1 MRYIFMCRSLT
12 YAQSAARAL
21 EKNAISA
28 TTKKAPAGL
37 SGSGCSYS
45 VSVSQ
50 RKAEAAAALLRRE
63 GLLQGKVFLQRDDGT
78 FAEVFV

>member
-28 TTKKAPAGL
+28 TIKKAPAGL

-50 RKAEAAAALLRRE
+50 HKATAAAALLRRE
-63 GLLQGKVFLQRDDGT
+63 GLMLGKVFLQRDDGT
-78 FAEVFV
+78 FTEVFI

>member
-21 EKNAISA
+21 ERNAISA
-28 TTKKAPAGL
+28 TIKKAPAGL

-45 VSVSQ
+45 VSVS
-50 RKAEAAAALLRRE
+50 RHKAAAAAALLRRE
-63 GLLQGKVFLQRDDGT
+63 GLMQGKIFLQHDNGAYT
-78 FAEVFV
+78 EVFI

>member
-28 TTKKAPAGL
+28 AVRKAPSGL
-37 SGSGCSYS
+37 SISGCSYCVVVSYTFGLKKACRGRVKIYHRITS
-45 VSVSQ
+45 V
-50 RKAEAAAALLRRE
+50 
-63 GLLQGKVFLQRDDGT
+63 
-78 FAEVFV
+78 

>member
-21 EKNAISA
+21 ERNAISA
-28 TTKKAPAGL
+28 TIKKAPAGL

-45 VSVSQ
+45 VSVS
-50 RKAEAAAALLRRE
+50 RYKAAAAAALLRRE
-63 GLLQGKVFLQRDDGT
+63 GLMQGKIFLQHDDGMYT
-78 FAEVFV
+78 EVFI

>member
-28 TTKKAPAGL
+28 AVRKVPSGL
-37 SGSGCSYS
+37 SISGCSYCVG
-45 VSVSQ
+45 VSYTKGCRGSAT
-50 RKAEAAAALLRRE
+50 RGSAS
-63 GLLQGKVFLQRDDGT
+63 GKDISSPG
-78 FAEVFV
+78 